1 VDRSVNPGSVC
12 IVLARPTGGNTMKK
26 FITGLLFLGSLMLF
40 VTGVR
45 AATTADLQIT
55 VTPNGTKSLT
65 LSTGT
70 LAMGALSLASVDNI
84 SSSVTVTN
92 NGTLPETLGLR
103 IKTADGVWS
112 SGAAAAPDVY
122 NLRALFNTVAPIAG
136 DFAANDD
143 VVTQGSPDLATGAG
157 GVFSGDQDGSVFNP
171 STTRGLW
178 FKLDMPTT
186 STVATQRSFTVE
198 VSAN

>member
-1 VDRSVNPGSVC
+1 
-12 IVLARPTGGNTMKK
+12 MKK
-26 FITGLLFLGSLMLF
+26 LLVGLLVMSSLGVFLG
-40 VTGVR
+40 TAQ

-70 LAMGALSLASVDNI
+70 LAMGPLSLASVDNI

-92 NGTLPETLGLR
+92 NGTIPEVLGLR

-112 SGAAAAPDVY
+112 SGAAAGADTY
-122 NLRALFNTVAPIAG
+122 NLRALFNTPTPVAG
-136 DFAANDD
+136 DFDADDD
-143 VVTQGSPDLATGAG
+143 VLTQGSPEVATGVG
-157 GVFSGDQDGSVFNP
+157 GVYSGDQDGSVFNAGA
-171 STTRGLW
+171 SLGLW
-178 FKLDMPTT
+178 FKLDMPTS

>member
-1 VDRSVNPGSVC
+1 
-12 IVLARPTGGNTMKK
+12 MKK
-26 FITGLLFLGSLMLF
+26 LLVGIIFLGSL
-40 VTGVR
+40 GVFLGTAQ
-45 AATTADLQIT
+45 AATTADLLLT

-70 LAMGALSLASVDNI
+70 LALSTLNLASVNNI

-92 NGTLPETLGLR
+92 NGTIPENLGLR

-112 SGAAAAPDVY
+112 SGGSAGADTY
-122 NLRALFNTVAPIAG
+122 NLRALFNSSAPGAG
-136 DFAANDD
+136 SFAANDD
-143 VVTQGSPDLATGAG
+143 ILTQGSAVLATGAG
-157 GVFSGDQDGSVFNP
+157 GVYSGDQDGSVFNP

-178 FKLDMPTT
+178 FKIDMPTT
-186 STVATQRSFTVE
+186 STIATQRSFTVE

>member
-1 VDRSVNPGSVC
+1 
-12 IVLARPTGGNTMKK
+12 MKK
-26 FITGLLFLGSLMLF
+26 STPGLLLLGSLVLF

-92 NGTLPETLGLR
+92 NGTIPEVLGLR

-112 SGAAAAPDVY
+112 SGAAAGPNTY
-122 NLRALFNTVAPIAG
+122 NLRALFNTPTPVAG
-136 DFAANDD
+136 DFGADDD
-143 VVTQGSPDLATGAG
+143 VLTQGSPVTATGTG
-157 GVFSGDQDGSVFNP
+157 GVYSGDQDGSVFNA

-186 STVATQRSFTVE
+186 STVATQRSFTVK

>member
-1 VDRSVNPGSVC
+1 
-12 IVLARPTGGNTMKK
+12 MKK
-26 FITGLLFLGSLMLF
+26 LLVGLLVMGSLGVFLG
-40 VTGVR
+40 TTQ

-112 SGAAAAPDVY
+112 SGAAAGPNVY
-122 NLRALFNTVAPIAG
+122 NLRALFNSSAPGAG
-136 DFAANDD
+136 SFLANDD
-143 VVTQGSPDLATGAG
+143 VVTQGSPDLATGVG